1 MEDSFG
7 LLPIIDMN
15 KKKLHINAVMYDFFL
30 FFDKM
35 PAARGEDENPRGG
48 AGWGEDKNPRGG
60 PGRGGAKKRINQLI
74 WKFDKSA

>member
-35 PAARGEDENPRGG
+35 PAARGEDGNPRGG
-48 AGWGEDKNPRGG
+48 AKIKIRGAV
-60 PGRGGAKKRINQLI
+60 RGGAGR
-74 WKFDKSA
+74 KSA

>member
-48 AGWGEDKNPRGG
+48 AGWGGAKIKTRGAV
-60 PGRGGAKKRINQLI
+60 RGGAGR
-74 WKFDKSA
+74 KSA